1 MERLRLVVPDSERL
15 WSSLQSDSQA
25 GQMEACGGPPR
36 QGSGTQDQLWGH
48 TPRQRVTEEG
58 AGVASRGASLG
69 PESLDREQ
77 VRIPEGNEED
87 RGSPVPRSW

>member
-1 MERLRLVVPDSERL
+1 M
-15 WSSLQSDSQA
+15 
-25 GQMEACGGPPR
+25 GPNTWH
-36 QGSGTQDQLWGH
+36 G
-48 TPRQRVTEEG
+48 VTEEP

-87 RGSPVPRSW
+87 RGSPVPGSW